1 MSNNEVRELCGRKF
15 SVVEEGLDEGEIA
28 EFLGE
33 LIQQRDTLLE
43 QINSLLSYIRLHK
56 LMSGKKDKLTDN
68 SEPQAGNLAT
78 KTVTEAKK
86 DAQPVMETAE
96 PEQATQPVPPEAS
109 KAINIGEEEESP
121 LYQKEHAVNWP
132 VGTATGTDQ
141 NIHPAAE
148 TAEPEQVTQPVP
160 PEANKAI
167 NAGEEEEPPLYQGE
181 LELAILPP
189 VDATGLLQ
197 FERKLRDS
205 FQLQI
210 LRTAGS
216 PSKGSLITVLLSKPQ
231 PLLKGLKQIPEVK
244 DATEEL
250 DTSAQAEGTPSSLFN
265 SKQGKKIWVTL
276 NAQAN

>member
-15 SVVEEGLDEGEIA
+15 SVVEEGLDEGEIT

-33 LIQQRDTLLE
+33 LVQQRDTLLE

-56 LMSGKKDKLTDN
+56 LMGGKKDKLTDN

-86 DAQPVMETAE
+86 DVHPVM
-96 PEQATQPVPPEAS
+96 
-109 KAINIGEEEESP
+109 
-121 LYQKEHAVNWP
+121 
-132 VGTATGTDQ
+132 
-141 NIHPAAE
+141 E

-167 NAGEEEEPPLYQGE
+167 NAGEEEKPPLYQGE

-216 PSKGSLITVLLSKPQ
+216 PSKGSLITVLLSEPQ

-244 DATEEL
+244 DAAEEL
-250 DTSAQAEGTPSSLFN
+250 DTSAQAEGTSSLFN